1 MASIRRY
8 EQISKDLDRHRG
20 IPLRYHK
27 DLEDRLSVAFEPQT
41 PHLRQARGSR
51 QPLGGTS
58 PSRETRRRHK
68 RKKARIVYQYVS
80 ENAPHTFLP
89 FILSTSPNTCESF
102 DPYHFC
108 QSRKAERKV
117 LLDESVIG
125 LFASIATRHGFA
137 QNPEYRNLV
146 TKILPN
152 ISPKGLCN
160 VCFYSLQLLSTES
173 RLRSPFR
180 TPKTTS
186 ISVSL
191 PDLLSVRP
199 VRTEVRAR

>member
-8 EQISKDLDRHRG
+8 EKISKDLGRHRE

-27 DLEDRLSVAFEPQT
+27 DLEDRLAIAFEPQT
-41 PHLRQARGSR
+41 PHIRQARGSR

-58 PSRETRRRHK
+58 PSCETRRRHK

-102 DPYHFC
+102 DPYYFC
-108 QSRKAERKV
+108 QSRKAEREV
-117 LLDESVIG
+117 LLDDSVVG
-125 LFASIATRHGFA
+125 LFTSIAKRHGFA
-137 QNPEYRNLV
+137 QNPEYQNLV

-152 ISPKGLCN
+152 LSPEGLCN
-160 VCFYSLQLLSTES
+160 VYLHPLQLKAVES
-173 RLRSPFR
+173 RLPSPPR
-180 TPKTTS
+180 TPNHINLYVATHQCL
-186 ISVSL
+186 IY
-191 PDLLSVRP
+191 
-199 VRTEVRAR
+199 

>member
-1 MASIRRY
+1 MASVRRY
-8 EQISKDLDRHRG
+8 EQISKDLGRHRE

-27 DLEDRLSVAFEPQT
+27 DLEDRLAIAFEPQK

-51 QPLGGTS
+51 QSIGGIS
-58 PSRETRRRHK
+58 SSRDTRMRHK

-108 QSRKAERKV
+108 QSRKAERNV
-117 LLDESVIG
+117 LLDDSVIG
-125 LFASIATRHGFA
+125 LFASLAKRHGFT
-137 QNPEYRNLV
+137 QNPEYQNLL
-146 TKILPN
+146 TKIFPN

-160 VCFYSLQLLSTES
+160 VY
-173 RLRSPFR
+173 LRP
-180 TPKTTS
+180 
-186 ISVSL
+186 L
-191 PDLLSVRP
+191 
-199 VRTEVRAR
+199 